1 MALAKLFVHRDT
13 PQAAVDLLVDI
24 LSVYPSDLDALAMLG
39 RALVKDDRVDEALQV
54 FQRLVAYDD
63 TNVEAFFHLGV
74 ALARKR
80 HFAQAVAAWERVV
93 ALEPSS
99 SAARRARRHIRSAAD
114 LKQIFSD
121 EAA

>member
-1 MALAKLFVHRDT
+1 MALAKLFVKRDA
-13 PQAAVDLLVDI
+13 PRAAVDLLAEI
-24 LSVYPSDLDALAMLG
+24 LSVYPADLDALAMLG

-54 FQRLVAYDD
+54 FQRWVAYDD
-63 TNVEAFFHLGV
+63 TSVEAFFHLGV

-99 SAARRARRHIRSAAD
+99 PAARRARRHIRSAAD
-114 LKQIFSD
+114 LKQIFSH